1 MAKKL
6 KIYNGSSWEDVTF
19 AITPPT
25 TSVTNSF
32 TTNQVIDASTSVAA
46 LRITQRG
53 SGEALRVEDETNPD
67 STPFVIHTTGLV
79 GIGTASPDSALHI
92 SAPGDTTIN
101 LTKTG
106 QSTWYIQSLDS
117 GVFRLYSGTAN
128 AERLRIDNQGT
139 VTVGNSLQTTNDLT
153 VNGSMYGALTSN
165 RSIPNANFNTL
176 ITSGFYRINNNTTN
190 SPISIGAS
198 EWGQLLV
205 MHSSA
210 DTITQIY
217 GDYNSGLLWT
227 RSGNPSDVG
236 GGGSWQPWRYIFDSI
251 NGGKITTAQTT
262 SDARVRNIYTSTSN
276 PSGGLDGDM
285 WAVYV

>member
-32 TTNQVIDASTSVAA
+32 TTNQVIDASTSAAA

-53 SGEALRVEDETNPD
+53 SGEAFRVEDETNPD

-128 AERLRIDNQGT
+128 AERLKIDNQGT
-139 VTVGNSLQTTNDLT
+139 VTVGNSLQVTNDLT
-153 VNGSMYGALTSN
+153 VNGIIYGAVTAG
-165 RSIPNANFNTL
+165 RSVINANFNTL
-176 ITSGFYRINNNTTN
+176 TTSGFYRINNNHTN
-190 SPISIGAS
+190 GPGAD
-198 EWGQLLV
+198 WGQLIV
-205 MHSSA
+205 SRGS

-217 GDYNSGLLWT
+217 GDYNSGALFT

-236 GGGSWQPWRYIFDSI
+236 GGGSWQPWRQVVDTI
-251 NGGKITTAQTT
+251 NGGKITAAQSTT
-262 SDARVRNIYTSTSN
+262 DARIRNIYTSTSN